1 MENVSDPVLPDP
13 VGIAPINRFQS
24 QKNKSPQ
31 PLRKRMI
38 RTLQVL
44 VALFLLNY
52 VVLPAVANLR
62 LAWERL
68 SEVNAAFL
76 LAGFVLE
83 ASALVAYSQLTKAV
97 LSPTD
102 LRLGTLVRIQLA
114 TKAVTNLVPGGS
126 AAGGALGYRLITLAG
141 VDSAGAGFAL
151 AAVGMGSA
159 AVLNVLLWLALLISI
174 PISGVNPA
182 YVTAALVGVMLLGA
196 FATVLIALVK
206 GADRAESLVRR
217 FSSNF
222 SFVDPE
228 RVGGLIRRLGERIQD
243 LASKPDVLRSL
254 LFWAIFN
261 WLLDAASLWM
271 FLRAFGESVRPDALL
286 VAFCVANISAAIP
299 LTPGGLG
306 VLDTTLGLM
315 LGFFG
320 VIGTVIALGIPTYRL
335 ASYWLPI
342 PLGALAYFSLR
353 IGPWRIER
361 LASLRPLRHE
371 AESILATGE
380 TMFDWTDRVAVP
392 EDESDAVAPTVPET
406 SPVIIRA
413 DRAGDPTGP
422 LGQVSP
428 SAHTPK
434 AAPRP
439 AAPPPIVSI
448 DDEWGD

>member
-1 MENVSDPVLPDP
+1 
-13 VGIAPINRFQS
+13 
-24 QKNKSPQ
+24 
-31 PLRKRMI
+31 MI

-76 LAGFVLE
+76 LAGFTLE
-83 ASALVAYSQLTKAV
+83 AAALVAYSQLTRAV

-126 AAGGALGYRLITLAG
+126 AAGGALGYRLITLTG

-206 GADRAESLVRR
+206 GADRAESIVRR

-243 LASKPDVLRSL
+243 LASKPDVLRRL
-254 LFWAIFN
+254 VFWAVCN
-261 WLLDAASLWM
+261 WLLDAAALWM

-342 PLGALAYFSLR
+342 PLGAAAYFSLR
-353 IGPWRIER
+353 MGPWRIER
-361 LASLRPLRHE
+361 LASLRPLRDE

-380 TMFDWTDRVAVP
+380 TMFDWTDRVALP
-392 EDESDAVAPTVPET
+392 EENVEET
-406 SPVIIRA
+406 PAAEASPVIIRA
-413 DRAGDPTGP
+413 ARAGDPTGTIGAN
-422 LGQVSP
+422 LTTQAVGANHLVTQ
-428 SAHTPK
+428 TPK
-434 AAPRP
+434 AAPLP
-439 AAPPPIVSI
+439 AAPPSGVQAE
-448 DDEWGD
+448 DEWGD